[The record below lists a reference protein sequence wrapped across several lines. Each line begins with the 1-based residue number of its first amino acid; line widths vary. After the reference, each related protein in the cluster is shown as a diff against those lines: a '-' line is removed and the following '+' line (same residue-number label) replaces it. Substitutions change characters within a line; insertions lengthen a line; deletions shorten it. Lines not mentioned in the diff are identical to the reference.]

1 MNSIRITLL
10 KELRTIFRDKKT
22 FRSLF
27 LLPLFIPLFIILY
40 GYIFDEMDKDVESKT
55 NIGVNFKVDSEA
67 DKLYEELL
75 IEDKYYDSEEKLEE
89 AYNNKE
95 ISAYIVFDEKENK
108 YYMHANSSD
117 QEGSISGDK
126 AISFLEAYNKY
137 LAINYLNENNMDINK
152 VYANVNYEII
162 EISSENYL
170 LKLILSIAITYTI
183 LSIVMAAT
191 NMAISSTVTEKENGT
206 LETILTLPIKSD
218 QLIVG
223 KLLASTVMGIIV
235 SVFSF
240 TLTYSSVI
248 IGSKSFESFK
258 NFEISFNPLYFIYIL
273 LVLVIAS
280 LLISGLAITLTAF
293 AKSVKEGQS
302 KTQTLT
308 LITMIPMFLNLANVD
323 LGSYFYMIPVVNYVQ
338 ILMDIFNNVD
348 ISFVNIVITVVS
360 SFVYCYI
367 IIKAIV
373 KQYKS
378 EKVLFMN

>member
-302 KTQTLT
+302 KTQTL
-308 LITMIPMFLNLANVD
+308 
-323 LGSYFYMIPVVNYVQ
+323 Q
-338 ILMDIFNNVD
+338 
-348 ISFVNIVITVVS
+348 
-360 SFVYCYI
+360 
-367 IIKAIV
+367 
-373 KQYKS
+373 
-378 EKVLFMN
+378 KV